1 MSELPTGTVTFLF
14 TDIEGSTKLLQALGD
29 RYGAT
34 LERHHALLRESFE
47 RHQGVVVMTEG
58 DAFFV
63 VFGDP
68 LAAVRAA
75 ATAQQSLAG
84 EPWSDDAEVRVRM
97 GLHTGQAILG
107 GDNYVGIDVHR
118 AARISA
124 AAHGGQVLLSD
135 ATRALTQPAL
145 PDGLELRDLG
155 DHRLKDMPRAERI
168 FQLNIA
174 GLTADFPAIRSLDSR
189 PNNLPAPITSFIGR
203 EAQIAEISALLEG
216 SRLLTLTGPGG
227 TGKTR
232 LSIRVAEEV
241 LTHFEHG
248 AWFVALD
255 ALRDPELLSSAIAD
269 ALGLTVPGGQSPM
282 QALIDHLA
290 ERELLLVLDNFE
302 QLAPAARDVGEM
314 ISKAPRIRVLAT
326 SRVPLHLYGEH
337 EYPVPPLGRVAELRR
352 AGASAEAVSQYEAV
366 QLFIERAVA
375 VKSDFR
381 VTNSNAPAVAELCAR
396 LDGLPLAIEL
406 AAARVKLL
414 TPEQILA
421 RLGANLSLLAS
432 TAQDLPERQRTLQG
446 AIDWSYDL
454 LGAAEQR
461 LFARLSVF
469 SNGFS
474 IESAE
479 VVCADGLGTDV
490 LDGLSV
496 LLDNS
501 LVRTLEIDG
510 QTRFDMLET
519 IRQYAADRLA
529 GTTDEAATK
538 RRHARHF
545 LELARLAEPHIISPD
560 QLSWLAQLEREHDNL
575 RVAFER
581 APAVG
586 LLDDALIAAG
596 SVWRFW
602 HQRGRFAE
610 GRAVF
615 DRLLAVPGASPAARA
630 KALIGAGGI
639 AYWQNDFE
647 ATERFYSEAGQRY
660 EEAGDAAGI
669 AEAAYNQGYLP
680 MLVGD
685 TVSARALAERAAEHY
700 RLAGDEL
707 GLANAE
713 ILVAYTYYFEGR
725 ISESL
730 PLATSGVERYRKVG
744 AQWQLADSVG
754 GLGYMHAVAGDWATA
769 MPLLRESLN
778 LLREA
783 HNEVGLAMIIEV
795 TASTAAYLGDHELA
809 ATLFG
814 LSEATKQRLG
824 GGVPAQLAQ
833 TDAQRKLNVEALGE
847 ERFAELHRR
856 GAQLSLEE
864 GIALAEAY
872 EPPPDAPPAPAP
884 TVTASPDG

>member
-29 RYGAT
+29 RFGAT
-34 LERHHALLRESFE
+34 LDRHHALLRESFE

-63 VFGDP
+63 VFRDP
-68 LAAVRAA
+68 LAALRATTDA
-75 ATAQQSLAG
+75 QRGLATEQWPDG
-84 EPWSDDAEVRVRM
+84 AELRVRM

-107 GDNYVGIDVHR
+107 GDNYVGMDVHR
-118 AARISA
+118 AARIASA
-124 AAHGGQVLLSD
+124 GHGGQVLLSD
-135 ATRALTQPAL
+135 ATRGLVQAAL
-145 PDGLELRDLG
+145 PNDLELRDLG
-155 DHRLKDMPRAERI
+155 EHRLKDMPRAERI
-168 FQLNIA
+168 YQLLVD
-174 GLTADFPAIRSLDSR
+174 GLPSKFPAIKSLGSR

-203 EAQIAEISALLEG
+203 EVQIAELSELLEG
-216 SRLLTLTGPGG
+216 TRLLTLTGPGG

-232 LSIRVAEEV
+232 LGIRVAEEV
-241 LTHFEHG
+241 LTRFEHG

-255 ALRDPELLSSAIAD
+255 ALRDPELLPSAIAD
-269 ALGLTVPGGQSPM
+269 ALGLTVPGDQSVM

-302 QLAPAARDVGEM
+302 QLTPAARDVGDL
-314 ISKAPRIRVLAT
+314 ISKAQRIRVLAT

-352 AGASAEAVSQYEAV
+352 AAASAEAVSHYEAV

-375 VKSDFR
+375 VKADFR
-381 VTNSNAPAVAELCAR
+381 VTNANAPAVAELCAR

-454 LGAAEQR
+454 LGEPERR
-461 LFARLSVF
+461 LFTRLSVF

-474 IESAE
+474 LETAE
-479 VVCADGLGTDV
+479 VVCASDLGSDV

-496 LLDNS
+496 LVDNS

-529 GTTDEAATK
+529 GTTDEADTK

-545 LELARLAEPHIISPD
+545 LELATLAEPHITSPD
-560 QLSWLAQLEREHDNL
+560 QLRWLTRLEREHDNL
-575 RVAFER
+575 RAAFER
-581 APAVG
+581 APELG

-647 ATERFYSEAGQRY
+647 ATERLYGEAGARY
-660 EEAGDAAGI
+660 EEVGDPAGI
-669 AEAAYNQGYLP
+669 AEAAYNQGYIP

-713 ILVAYTYYFEGR
+713 SLTSYAYYFEGR
-725 ISESL
+725 ISEAL
-730 PLATSGVERYRKVG
+730 PLATSSVERYRKLG

-754 GLGYMHAVAGDWATA
+754 GLGYMHAVAGDWPTA
-769 MPLLRESLN
+769 MSLMRESLD

-783 HNEVGLAMIIEV
+783 QNEVGLAMILEI
-795 TASTAAYLGDHELA
+795 TASTAAHLGEHELA

-814 LSEATKQRLG
+814 VAEATKQRLG

-833 TDAQRKLNVEALGE
+833 THAQRRLNVEALGE

-856 GAQLSLEE
+856 GMQLSLEE

-872 EPPPDAPPAPAP
+872 EPPPDAPPAPGP
-884 TVTASPDG
+884 TIAVSPDG